1 MPTCEASLPLSHA
14 LYTYVA
20 SQLVVYIPEGCG
32 RPQQVRHPLSPTVH
46 LRPVKTK
53 TSKEKYLMTRVK
65 RGTVARKRRNK
76 ILELNRGFRG
86 SHSTLFRTANQR
98 SLKALSSSYSD
109 RRKKKRQYRRLW
121 IRRINAGSRS
131 MGVTYS
137 CFIHDLKDNTI
148 PLNRKMLSQLLIL
161 HPKSFQN
168 LTLNALLISKTKL
181 LN

>member
-1 MPTCEASLPLSHA
+1 MYDS
-14 LYTYVA
+14 YI
-20 SQLVVYIPEGCG
+20 LVLREDTIRHIHSGVGTRRCG
-32 RPQQVRHPLSPTVH
+32 LFFVLTESFLFQYAVRID
-46 LRPVKTK
+46 
-53 TSKEKYLMTRVK
+53 KEKYLMTRVK
-65 RGTVARKRRNK
+65 RGVVARKRRNK

-137 CFIHDLKDNTI
+137 CFIHDLKKSTI
-148 PLNRKMLSQLLIL
+148 SLNRKMLSQLLIL
-161 HPKSFQN
+161 HPESFQMVAMGSGCDIRVAQ
-168 LTLNALLISKTKL
+168 LVAKE
-181 LN
+181 